1 MTLLSSSVGKKVLM
15 ALSGLI
21 LVGFAIVHFVGNSTI
36 FVGPGWLNSYAEH
49 LRDLGPF
56 VWVFRAFMLAAFG
69 LHVFLGI
76 SLTLENWAANPG
88 KYAVTKRVKTTFGSR
103 TMIWT
108 GLLLLVFIVFH
119 LLHFTI
125 GGIPGTLH
133 ISDDQ
138 GRPDVYA
145 MVVAGLLNKAYAGI
159 YLVAMLVLFLHL
171 SHGIQSLFQSV
182 GLSNDRT
189 LPKYTL
195 MGKGVSLLLLL
206 GYCAIPALILAWVIN

>member
-1 MTLLSSSVGKKVLM
+1 M